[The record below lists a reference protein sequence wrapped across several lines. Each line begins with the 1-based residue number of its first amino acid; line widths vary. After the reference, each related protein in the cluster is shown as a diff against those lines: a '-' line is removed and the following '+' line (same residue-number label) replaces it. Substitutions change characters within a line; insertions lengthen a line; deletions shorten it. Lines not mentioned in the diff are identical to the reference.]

1 MNKQKYELKSCYRI
15 LRLCELIINYA
26 AMMNYRLNIIIN
38 KNGGYYSV
46 IIRKWK
52 INKINY
58 NEIIKFKLFS

>member
-46 IIRKWK
+46 IIRK
-52 INKINY
+52 
-58 NEIIKFKLFS
+58 